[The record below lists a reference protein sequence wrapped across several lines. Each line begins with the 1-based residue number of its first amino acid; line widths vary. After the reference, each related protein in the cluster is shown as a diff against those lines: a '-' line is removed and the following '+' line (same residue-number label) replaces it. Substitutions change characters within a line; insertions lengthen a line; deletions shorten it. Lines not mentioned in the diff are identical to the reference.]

1 MARYLYDVDTLQRYI
16 DVHKQFQGGL
26 KTVDTDDSLK
36 DVYLREAEN
45 VSLSEF
51 NFIEKRY
58 GTHKLAEHK
67 PWTSL
72 EDSNSPLQGYF
83 EYYVDANTVHK
94 IIAIEGLFYIHQ
106 GSGFQVVDTFWLP
119 EDSPNTDLSSLNLYP
134 KETATEIYSG
144 STFGNQVP
152 RFLETVPTSSTFG
165 LLNQKY
171 YVFSNNSYYQ
181 CTSASAPTYGW
192 TNLFFTDPNQDY
204 PADGFVQNKY
214 YEDERTSVRYKW
226 VSSNAKTGDMVA
238 DTTTY
243 DEAEFQKTRSVEGV
257 RIDDKLYIATGTY
270 PVYYKGDGKIYVLPQ
285 YEHSDL
291 DLQNLSYNLNAT
303 DIGTELNEEKSLTKT
318 SSQGTTLDGITL
330 EVADVVVKQVVKYPK
345 IAYQLEGG
353 KLTFKTAW
361 HLFNRFDYGSSSNL
375 SYWRYGPSYT
385 FLGTTYGK
393 NAFAE
398 DVNPGG
404 LSGDYQPWGSFTSSG
419 TPLYYTI
426 TRQTNHFE
434 LRCILYRKPAGT
446 IDSFYESVVD
456 KLIYTNNAASS
467 GSPIY
472 PTAPLFPTTSG
483 AIISNQEIVHNNPT
497 SGFWDY
503 KIQFVVRERT
513 LRYLKNTDGSDN
525 RYAEPQVIAVDIPKG
540 YIEYKDIWV
549 TPEQLTDYTE
559 EPYTSLKSYSCN
571 RITEHNGRLALFG
584 HPTATDYIFFSTA
597 SAKEYFPYFYSIQFN
612 NDLKEPINAITRFM
626 NILVVQSDSYTW
638 GLKGDSPLPL
648 SALEGDV
655 YRKITINPTIGCIAP
670 YSVKN
675 VRNQLYFL
683 SKEGIF
689 TLRALYA
696 EDNRYNVDPIDRNI
710 YNIVPRDT
718 NAVAAY
724 FDDQY
729 WLHFPNSGN
738 TLRYYVDKK
747 AWVKDTYTPF
757 NIFGGIF
764 KYINESG
771 KLRFITNL
779 SQFETS
785 DAFKI
790 FDVEVDYSLP
800 TDLTKNI
807 VSKFTTSYLNQNYPF
822 HLKNYKEAKFDFA
835 IQNEYNTSNENL
847 PVSNYAE
854 SNIYIQFDVNLIDRH
869 VYSLTLLA
877 NEIITPA
884 DYIVEIDGV
893 EVKND
898 GLIENSI
905 PGSALGNLTPITFTS
920 NKTGNAT
927 VKITIYETGTELGAI
942 ATSNISQEDIKLY
955 DSTYD
960 HTVTFNTLVLSEEGT
975 LNVDPIDSYTEAD
988 VEIPID
994 LGTRTGNWTFG
1005 TSNFGNVIVAIKTVK
1020 LAGRGYNNKV
1030 SVIEDSKSKWTL
1042 ESLGITYKMK
1052 KARSR

>member
-1 MARYLYDVDTLQRYI
+1 MARYLYDVNTLQRYI

-36 DVYLREAEN
+36 DIYLREAEN

-94 IIAIEGLFYIHQ
+94 IVAIEGQFYIDQ
-106 GSGFQVVDTFWLP
+106 GSGFQRVEFFTKEENTPFIDLTSLGIYTEDVVNTIATGSPFGTQLP
-119 EDSPNTDLSSLNLYP
+119 NFCESTTDLLD
-134 KETATEIYSG
+134 IVG
-144 STFGNQVP
+144 
-152 RFLETVPTSSTFG
+152 TVNG
-165 LLNQKY
+165 EKI
-171 YVFSNNSYYQ
+171 YVFSNDSYY
-181 CTSASAPTYGW
+181 TWSAGFAIWQNPVTA
-192 TNLFFTDPNQDY
+192 TDTY
-204 PADGFVQNKY
+204 PASGFVQGEY
-214 YEDERTSVRYKW
+214 YHDTRTNISYQW
-226 VSSNAKTGDMVA
+226 ENASAKTGRMSANENIYKA
-238 DTTTY
+238 D
-243 DEAEFQKTRSVEGV
+243 FQKTRSVEGV
-257 RIDDKLYIATGTY
+257 RIDDKFYIATGTY

-303 DIGTELNEEKSLTKT
+303 DIETELNEEKSLTKT

-330 EVADVVVKQVVKYPK
+330 EVADVVVKEVVKYPK
-345 IAYQLEGG
+345 IPHQLEGG

-385 FLGTTYGK
+385 FLGTVYGK

-398 DVNPGG
+398 DISPGG

-456 KLIYTNNAASS
+456 RLIYTNNNAST
-467 GSPIY
+467 GSPLY

-483 AIISNQEIVHNNPT
+483 ATISNQEIVHNNPT

-503 KIQFVVRERT
+503 KLQFVVRERT

-525 RYAEPQVIAVDIPKG
+525 RYAEPQVIAVDTPKG
-540 YIEYKDIWV
+540 YIEYRDIWV

-559 EPYTSLKSYSCN
+559 EPYTSLKAYSCN

-612 NDLKEPINAITRFM
+612 NDLKEAINSITKFM

-638 GLKGDSPLPL
+638 GLKGDAPLPL

-655 YRKITINPTIGCIAP
+655 YKKITINPTIGCIAP

-718 NAVAAY
+718 NAIAAY

-729 WLHFPNSGN
+729 WLHFPNSGD

-771 KLRFITNL
+771 KLRFITKL
-779 SQFETS
+779 SQLEES
-785 DAFKI
+785 EAFKI
-790 FDVEVDYSLP
+790 FDIEVDYSLP

-807 VSKFTTSYLNQNYPF
+807 VSKFTTSFLNQNYPF

-854 SNIYIQFDVNLIDRH
+854 NSFYVQFDVDLIDRH
-869 VYSLTLLA
+869 VYSLTLLPT
-877 NEIITPA
+877 EVITPSN
-884 DYIVEIDGV
+884 YVVEIDDV

-898 GLIENSI
+898 GVIENSI
-905 PGSALGNLTPITFTS
+905 PGSTLGNLTPITFTS
-920 NKTGNAT
+920 NKTGKFT
-927 VKITIYETGTELGAI
+927 VKITIYELGFPASPAI
-942 ATSNISQEDIKLY
+942 ITSNISENSIKLY
-955 DSTYD
+955 DATYD

-975 LNVDPIDSYTEAD
+975 LNIDPIDSYTEAD
-988 VEIPID
+988 VQIPID

>member
-83 EYYVDANTVHK
+83 EYYVDANTIHK
-94 IIAIEGLFYIHQ
+94 IIAIEGQFYIDQ
-106 GSGFQVVDTFWLP
+106 GSGFQVIDTFWLP
-119 EDSPNTDLSSLNLYP
+119 EDSPNTNLSSLNLYP

-144 STFGNQVP
+144 STFGTQVP

-204 PADGFVQNKY
+204 PASGFVQNKY

-226 VSSNAKTGDMVA
+226 VSSSAKTGDMVV

-303 DIGTELNEEKSLTKT
+303 DIGSELNATKNIT
-318 SSQGTTLDGITL
+318 MSSSQGPTYNGAV
-330 EVADVVVKQVVKYPK
+330 EVRSSIFKEVVKYPK
-345 IAYQLEGG
+345 IAYQLEDGSI
-353 KLTFKTAW
+353 TFKFAY
-361 HLFNRFDYGSSSNL
+361 HLYNNSTYNYWTSGVNQFADDFIPSLFTNEYVKYSS
-375 SYWRYGPSYT
+375 T
-385 FLGTTYGK
+385 
-393 NAFAE
+393 
-398 DVNPGG
+398 
-404 LSGDYQPWGSFTSSG
+404 G

-426 TRQTNHFE
+426 TDKRFQLEFGYTIF
-434 LRCILYRKPAGT
+434 RKPAGT
-446 IDSFYESVVD
+446 IDSFYETVLSPR
-456 KLIYTNNAASS
+456 IFTNNNTGS
-467 GSPIY
+467 GSSPDFGA
-472 PTAPLFPTTSG
+472 TLFPTSSTT
-483 AIISNQEIVHNNPT
+483 IPNNVT
-497 SGFWDY
+497 A
-503 KIQFVVRERT
+503 VVRNPIAGYWDFKIAFWVKET
-513 LRYLKNTDGSDN
+513 SFRYVKNIDGTDDRSVVPAKYTDTTYYDATVFSD
-525 RYAEPQVIAVDIPKG
+525 V
-540 YIEYKDIWV
+540 WV
-549 TPEQLTDYTE
+549 TPEELTDYTE

-729 WLHFPNSGN
+729 WLHFPNSGD

-942 ATSNISQEDIKLY
+942 ATLNISQEDIKLY